1 MTAYEMAIPMTE
13 EQPGAIADISE
24 QQESS

>member
-13 EQPGAIADISE
+13 EQPGAKADIGE